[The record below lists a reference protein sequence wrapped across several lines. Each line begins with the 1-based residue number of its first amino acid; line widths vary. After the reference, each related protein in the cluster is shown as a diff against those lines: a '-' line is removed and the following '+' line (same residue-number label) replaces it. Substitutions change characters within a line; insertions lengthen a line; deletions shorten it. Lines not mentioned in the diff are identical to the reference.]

1 MPSSS
6 FANLEKVS
14 KKLYREAVEK
24 ADLAIAQ
31 RKQEA
36 EKEAEALL
44 HKAQIEAEA
53 LLSEARRALALEKE
67 KLHREL
73 QLAGLQWQ
81 SDLRQKTEQLL
92 HARLVNQPME
102 TALAAPEF
110 LQKLLLE
117 LVQAFAQKEYR
128 LEISEHWRE
137 AWEKQLRQALP
148 ELELQWSA
156 LPEKSFRLAQKD
168 GNYYFAFGEAQ
179 FQGLLLDY
187 LSPATK
193 AILFGDD

>member
-1 MPSSS
+1 MSSSS

-14 KKLYREAVEK
+14 EKLYREAVEK

-44 HKAQIEAEA
+44 HKAQVEAEA

-92 HARLVNQPME
+92 HARLVNQPLE

-168 GNYYFAFGEAQ
+168 GRHYFAFGEAE